1 MTPTNKRL
9 FIQTIQSVP
18 LWGEPSSPT
27 VLHYSPDSECQV
39 GYAAEK
45 EAGDALEVNRDFKV
59 DLGRLKPGASNAQSF
74 GTADGKRRS
83 ALILTRDFLSALIR
97 QASDYLKANGVSQAT
112 RIIVAEPLNMYSE
125 ENAEWLQNYR
135 SHLRGLLAGVTFRG
149 AENIQVGEI
158 DFLPEPFAAFQY
170 YRYGVRS
177 PAVVGRQKY
186 CALVLDFGGGTFD
199 VCVIETTQD
208 GDISQSGRNSKPFG
222 SASIPVGGFS
232 INRKIVEYLLRTHIV
247 GKGPE
252 EQKQFDRAL
261 RKYYA
266 FRNNQE
272 QIEDLA
278 PELRYFIENFQR
290 TAFEI
295 ERIKLR
301 LCRLITDWRLGA
313 PLAATEEVLLPSKLF
328 AKERGVKLVVFS
340 AVELR
345 KIFEEDVWKE
355 ELAPVVRNA
364 LCNAQQSLR
373 GHPVNVVLLSGG
385 SANIGWLEHLLRRDF
400 EDELMQADVL
410 PLENYQE
417 VVSKG
422 LAVECARRFYTDSGG
437 GDFESIVYNPLWL
450 LLDVA
455 DTGIHPRKLQPL
467 DDFLP
472 DCSAQPA
479 LLLDAATPIQDLTG
493 KPLNWKV
500 RNTGPIPKKL
510 NYYFLRTSGANP
522 GPEAQAVGVSLDD
535 RLNFEEH
542 HITAGADA
550 RYDSDL
556 RIRLLL
562 RPDGT
567 AEPTFV
573 YQAANKKVP
582 LECKKEGR
590 PFFIEMTTGQKTKH
604 TPQMAYLGL
613 DFGTSNSSIAF
624 VNHSTIRTMEE
635 RSKHAAWQEL
645 ADLPARLPHPLAEP
659 LQAYLGEHLNRDK
672 QASYARQFI
681 EACLTLMFISGYLD
695 LGFQKAEAGSQS
707 KTTRLLVDYR
717 VNSAGPVWARIKEI
731 YKSPRHL
738 KTPRI
743 AKAWFKLVEPGAFEM
758 IDNAVKLIAAVKH
771 EKADV
776 DDIEWHDTLHL
787 MGNTAA
793 AFSDETHFGF
803 FEDVEQAAFGD
814 DVTGCFRHAIGKP
827 PFPKRTYL
835 GLPKVLPQR
844 QPYLFNPETRTA
856 FPLAPFY
863 IFKRMD
869 HANDFEHGLLL
880 TLDTIDTS
888 KKSISYKSLFRTPA
902 FYCGLSDKEVSGL
915 VKAVVEWAG
924 NGDPT
929 IQPLSPVGQ
938 VDA

>member
-1 MTPTNKRL
+1 MTPANKRL

-27 VLHYSPDSECQV
+27 VLHYSPDSEYQV

-45 EAGDALEVNRDFKV
+45 EASDALQVNRDFKV

-83 ALILTRDFLSALIR
+83 ALVLARDFLSALIR

-112 RIIVAEPLNMYSE
+112 RIIVAEPLNMYAE

-135 SHLRGLLAGVTFRG
+135 SHLRGLLAGVTFKG

-199 VCVIETTQD
+199 VCVIETTQE

-232 INRKIVEYLLRTHIV
+232 INRRIVEYLLRTHVV

-252 EQKQFDRAL
+252 EQKHFERAL

-278 PELRYFIENFQR
+278 PELRCFIENFQR
-290 TAFEI
+290 SAFEI
-295 ERIKLR
+295 ERVKLR
-301 LCRLITDWRLGA
+301 LCRLITDWRLDV

-328 AKERGVKLVVFS
+328 TKERGGKLVVFS
-340 AVELR
+340 ATELR
-345 KIFEEDVWKE
+345 KIFEEQVWKG

-373 GHPVNVVLLSGG
+373 GQPINVVLLSGG

-400 EDELMQADVL
+400 DDELSQADVL

-422 LAVECARRFYTDSGG
+422 LAVECARRFHTDSGG

-455 DTGIHPRKLQPL
+455 NTGIHPRKLIPL

-472 DCSAQPA
+472 DCSQQPA
-479 LLLDAATPIQDLTG
+479 LLLDAATPIQNLTG

-500 RNTGPIPKKL
+500 RNTGPIPKDL
-510 NYYFLRTSGANP
+510 HYYFLRSSGTNP
-522 GPEAQAVGVSLDD
+522 GPNAQAVGVSLDD
-535 RLNFEEH
+535 RLNFEENH
-542 HITAGADA
+542 VTAPAGT

-573 YQAANKKVP
+573 YQAANNKVAK
-582 LECKKEGR
+582 ECKKEGR

-604 TPQMAYLGL
+604 TQQTAYLGL

-624 VNHSTIRTMEE
+624 VNHSTIKAMAE
-635 RSKHAAWQEL
+635 RSKHVAWQEL

-681 EACLTLMFISGYLD
+681 EACLTLMFVAGYYD
-695 LGFQKAEAGSQS
+695 LGFQKAEAGGQT
-707 KTTRLLVDYR
+707 KTTRLLSDFR
-717 VNSAGPVWARIKEI
+717 NNSAGPIWARIKEI
-731 YKSPRHL
+731 YKSPKHL

-743 AKAWFKLVEPGAFEM
+743 SRAWFKLMETGAFEM
-758 IDNAVKLIAAVKH
+758 IETAVTLIAAVKH

-793 AFSDETHFGF
+793 VFSEETHFGY
-803 FEDVEQAAFGD
+803 FEEVEHAAFGD
-814 DVTGCFRHAIGKP
+814 DVTGCFRHATGKP
-827 PFPKRTYL
+827 PFTRRTRV
-835 GLPKVLPQR
+835 GLPKALPQR
-844 QPYLFNPETRTA
+844 QPYLFNSETRTA
-856 FPLAPFY
+856 FALAPFY
-863 IFKRMD
+863 IFKQSD

-880 TLDTIDTS
+880 TLDTIDAS
-888 KKSISYKSLFRTPA
+888 KERISYKSLFRTPP
-902 FYCGLSDKEVSGL
+902 FNCSSGDKEYSLLIRTVMDWSN
-915 VKAVVEWAG
+915 
-924 NGDPT
+924 NGDPAFN
-929 IQPLSPVGQ
+929 PVSPVTLAA
-938 VDA
+938 V